1 MFFVSAIRTS
11 SRGWPRSSST
21 HEPSDPPLRMES
33 HGFFYLYIPVKVL
46 YIVLN
51 FLLCFMD
58 FGRSPEYFLVLR
70 TNLKRALGLTS
81 HTFEARSANTS
92 SAGRSNARYMYL
104 AIPGILTSD
113 SLNLSIPSD
122 DDQSA
127 AIEGTRIFETPTD
140 LSLQPDEELYC

>member
-1 MFFVSAIRTS
+1 
-11 SRGWPRSSST
+11 
-21 HEPSDPPLRMES
+21 
-33 HGFFYLYIPVKVL
+33 
-46 YIVLN
+46 
-51 FLLCFMD
+51 
-58 FGRSPEYFLVLR
+58 
-70 TNLKRALGLTS
+70 
-81 HTFEARSANTS
+81 
-92 SAGRSNARYMYL
+92 MYL